1 MLFIVEPLAAQFNLE
16 SGKTVSAVSIPADHK
31 LSEPKPLSSS
41 NAGPPRLSALYS
53 TDDDDEV
60 FFIFYNYILCNTLYI
75 IYYTLKN
82 ILYYFFKHKG

>member
-1 MLFIVEPLAAQFNLE
+1 MLFIVEPLAAQFDLE

-41 NAGPPRLSALYS
+41 NAGLTA
-53 TDDDDEV
+53 DDDEV
-60 FFIFYNYILCNTLYI
+60 FFIFYNYILCNILYI

-82 ILYYFFKHKG
+82 ILYL

>member
-1 MLFIVEPLAAQFNLE
+1 MLFIVEPLAAQFDLE

-53 TDDDDEV
+53 TADDDEV

-82 ILYYFFKHKG
+82 ILYL